1 MSSKAP
7 RIFKLS
13 AALSDPGMTALHK
26 VGLAGLWM
34 TLKAFDNDYQN
45 DDKVVALRKDDGFDW
60 TRCPDGVTIQC
71 RGDDGEE
78 IFRRFFDA
86 AFRLHKGLFWFPA
99 LGNPMDSPGH
109 ALILQEVL
117 CGTVF
122 QHAPTA
128 RDITDE
134 GSISLQENEASFS
147 YYRLGW
153 HCFRGCDHGRR
164 KKAVRFFPD
173 RSYPIDSKMFP
184 GGDQRHQKHAGS
196 RLEESPANALALRFV
211 PIGGLFMKIQQE
223 RKKNAVRAAYAMVLP
238 TIRDLVQYAKLRRSF
253 IGADAKKFIVAGAAD
268 AAYRVVAEAKL
279 RQLPEVMP
287 CRVFSFGGVPWN
299 TRQKSRVDVFT
310 VPKNAGANADI
321 LDVYRACEQFFQPR
335 MREKDGQA
343 YWASPQTPELV
354 ARNLARGREW
364 WRGFADFLATDD
376 VRRDRI
382 LGIVRQGNTLSLYRG
397 ERDNEEEGGG
407 LTAMT
412 EERISQD
419 SAERVFISACHEAWR
434 NKIRKERDRTQGGR
448 GVHFDYPRM
457 FEKQRVA
464 FARCKNLREIRAE
477 VRELLSRGA
486 AVGKLPA
493 FQDNWERIL
502 PLLSEKRWR
511 EAKDLA
517 LLALASYKS
526 KSRGASADSGEAVKT
541 DNVVT

>member
-1 MSSKAP
+1 MSSKEA

-13 AALSDPGMTALHK
+13 VALSDPGMTALHK

-34 TLKAFDNDYQN
+34 TLKVFSSDCQN
-45 DDKVVALRKDDGFDW
+45 DAEVVALQRDDGFDW
-60 TRCPDGVTIQC
+60 TLHPDGVTIQW
-71 RGDDGEE
+71 RGDDGIEV
-78 IFRRFFDA
+78 FRRFFDA
-86 AFRLHKGLFWFPA
+86 AFRLYKGFFWFPA

-117 CGTVF
+117 LGTVF

-128 RDITDE
+128 RDIIGE
-134 GSISLQENEASFS
+134 GAIPLPENEAPFS
-147 YYRLGW
+147 YYQLSW
-153 HCFRGCDHGRR
+153 HCFLGHDHMAR
-164 KKAVRFFPD
+164 KKAVEFLPD
-173 RSYPIDSKMFP
+173 RSNPIDSKMFP
-184 GGDQRHQKHAGS
+184 GGDQRHQKYGGS
-196 RLEESPANALALRFV
+196 RLEEPPANALALRFV

-223 RKKNAVRAAYAMVLP
+223 RKKNAVRPLYALVLP
-238 TIRDLVQYAKLRRSF
+238 GISDLTQYAKLRRRF
-253 IGADAKKFIVAGAAD
+253 VEAKADKFIVAGIAD

-279 RQLPEVMP
+279 QQLRGVTP

-299 TRQKSRVDVFT
+299 TQQKSRVDVFT
-310 VPKNAGANADI
+310 VPKNANSDI
-321 LDVYRACEQFFQPR
+321 LGVYHACKQFFRPR
-335 MREKDGQA
+335 TRAWDGRS
-343 YWASPQTPELV
+343 YWTSPQTPELV
-354 ARNLARGREW
+354 ARNLAHGREW

-376 VRRDRI
+376 ARRDRI

-397 ERDNEEEGGG
+397 ERDNEEGG

-448 GVHFDYPRM
+448 GVEFKYERM

-486 AVGKLPA
+486 AGGKLPT
-493 FQDNWERIL
+493 FQDNWDRIL
-502 PLLSEKRWR
+502 PLLSKKRWH
-511 EAKDLA
+511 EAQDLA

-526 KSRGASADSGEAVKT
+526 KSRGASADSGEVVNT
-541 DNVVT
+541 DNAVT